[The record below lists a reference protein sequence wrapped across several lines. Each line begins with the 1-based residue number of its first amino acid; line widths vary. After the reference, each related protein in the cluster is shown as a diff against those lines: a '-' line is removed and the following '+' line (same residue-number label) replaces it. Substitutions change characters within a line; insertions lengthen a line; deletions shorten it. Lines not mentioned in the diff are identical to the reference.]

1 MLTQTVLFPELERH
15 QSRCNGEEFS
25 PMVIAEAPEAVR
37 QMPTTTIEEKIAKAK
52 AVLKWVMSRYT
63 TAYSTSHG
71 KDSSTTVG
79 LALSAAAEMVRDGIP
94 VKPFVILTAD
104 TGVENP
110 AIAALAHQEMG
121 KINAWIE
128 RHGLPGSMHV
138 AEPHLAS
145 TFAVSIIGGRA
156 IPSMQGHK
164 RDCTV
169 DWKVEPLTRLRK
181 ALLGTNDLA
190 SGRFTVS
197 ITGVRRECC
206 SCEQPEEAS
215 GV

>member
-1 MLTQTVLFPELERH
+1 MLTQTVLFPELERR

-25 PMVIAEAPEAVR
+25 PMVIAEAPEVVR

-52 AVLKWVMSRYT
+52 TVLKWVMSRYS

-79 LALSAAAEMVRDGIP
+79 LALSAAAEMARDGIP

-104 TGVENP
+104 TGVENS

-121 KINAWIE
+121 KITAWIE

-164 RDCTV
+164 RDCMPV
-169 DWKVEPLTRLRK
+169 
-181 ALLGTNDLA
+181 
-190 SGRFTVS
+190 
-197 ITGVRRECC
+197 
-206 SCEQPEEAS
+206 
-215 GV
+215 